1 MNDPSNNQIKFMSKS
16 MLLDAGI
23 YQFAKKKPAT
33 GMRYLFSAD
42 TQKLL
47 SKLSVDDSNE
57 EIEKVYKD
65 AISKG

>member
-1 MNDPSNNQIKFMSKS
+1 MSNT
-16 MLLDAGI
+16 MLKDAGI

-33 GMRYLFSAD
+33 GIRYLFSAD

-47 SKLSVDDSNE
+47 SKLSVDDLNE
-57 EIEKVYKD
+57 EIGKVYKD

>member
-1 MNDPSNNQIKFMSKS
+1 MNDLSGDQTKSMSKT
-16 MLLDAGI
+16 MVENAGI

-57 EIEKVYKD
+57 ELEKAYKD